1 MLACHI
7 PPLCWA
13 FVYRLPNTVPATSN
27 LLPPVLYEHEF
38 RTQRSHAREGEDLQR
53 NFTRAKCNG
62 KKAEVRVPYCD
73 PSLQEARYNK
83 AAFKETGK
91 DALDPKMA
99 CLVLY
104 EGNNTFRVAAKE
116 IQTKLHVLF
125 KSMQGSWPNQ
135 YELFLNATKAEQL
148 RMKKMQALIPITQKC
163 SDPNDPQLEA
173 YR

>member
-1 MLACHI
+1 
-7 PPLCWA
+7 
-13 FVYRLPNTVPATSN
+13 
-27 LLPPVLYEHEF
+27 
-38 RTQRSHAREGEDLQR
+38 
-53 NFTRAKCNG
+53 
-62 KKAEVRVPYCD
+62 
-73 PSLQEARYNK
+73 LQEARYNK

-116 IQTKLHVLF
+116 IQIKLHVFL

-135 YELFLNATKAEQL
+135 YEIFLNATKAEQL
-148 RMKKMQALIPITQKC
+148 RIKKMQALIPITQKC

-173 YR
+173 YSNRWNITTSSFGFALQSLHVQVTRGNTSTLPSPPEGQSMKIELQ

>member
-1 MLACHI
+1 M
-7 PPLCWA
+7 
-13 FVYRLPNTVPATSN
+13 
-27 LLPPVLYEHEF
+27 LYEHEF
-38 RTQRSHAREGEDLQR
+38 RTQRSHAGEGEDLQR
-53 NFTRAKCNG
+53 NFTRATCNG

-116 IQTKLHVLF
+116 IQTKLYVFF
-125 KSMQGSWPNQ
+125 KSMQGSGR
-135 YELFLNATKAEQL
+135 TS
-148 RMKKMQALIPITQKC
+148 MKYFSMHQKLSSC
-163 SDPNDPQLEA
+163 A
-173 YR
+173 